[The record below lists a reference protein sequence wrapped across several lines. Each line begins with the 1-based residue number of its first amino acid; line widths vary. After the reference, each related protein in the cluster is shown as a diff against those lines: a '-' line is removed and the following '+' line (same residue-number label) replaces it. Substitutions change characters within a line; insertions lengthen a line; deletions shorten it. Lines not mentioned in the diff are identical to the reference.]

1 MKRRTKNLSLVLV
14 PILIAG
20 CGIDDVSS
28 MQRDVYTKFEDCMAD
43 WGKTELCQQ
52 MQQSDAQKFATQTT
66 GVQGGGG
73 SHVIFWG
80 PSYYPG
86 DRGVIY
92 NGQNYTPR
100 SNLAMSRPFAVTSSS
115 SALARTSPATPR
127 PSSMVGRSGFGAS
140 GHAASAGS
148 SGG

>member
-1 MKRRTKNLSLVLV
+1 MRKTRALHLVLV
-14 PILIAG
+14 PVLLSG
-20 CGIDDVSS
+20 CGGVEEA

-52 MQQSDAQKFATQTT
+52 MQEAESKKFAEQTT

-73 SHVIFWG
+73 SHMVYWG

-86 DRGVIY
+86 QRSVMY
-92 NGQNYTPR
+92 NGQTYTPNT
-100 SNLAMSRPFAVTSSS
+100 NLAMSRPFMVTSKSS
-115 SALARTSPATPR
+115 LAARSSPGTAR
-127 PSSMVGRSGFGAS
+127 ASSVARGGFGGG
-140 GHAASAGS
+140 GHAASGS